1 MKYMQV
7 LRDENKDGISKC
19 SNYQS
24 QRVKNGEGMS
34 KKYKSHQCT
43 PKHQGQK
50 SLGKKRQAWLCI
62 PVNPAL
68 RRQQQ
73 GDLCDF

>member
-50 SLGKKRQAWLCI
+50 SLGKETGMVMHTCKPSTQETAAGRPL
-62 PVNPAL
+62 
-68 RRQQQ
+68 
-73 GDLCDF
+73 